1 MNREQVHTKHQE
13 TGTDLVSVHANS
25 CARAICVTASLP
37 VSNFISEHFVDYWIL
52 TKMYVSRYEGTQGK
66 EGEGMAVVDKG
77 RNGSDTGGSWV
88 GTYSL
93 RGMIDDCLTMA

>member
-1 MNREQVHTKHQE
+1 
-13 TGTDLVSVHANS
+13 
-25 CARAICVTASLP
+25 
-37 VSNFISEHFVDYWIL
+37 
-52 TKMYVSRYEGTQGK
+52 MYVSRYEGTQGK